1 MLDCPAGGAA
11 AWLQMR
17 LTEAGT
23 DDAGI
28 RLQRPEKYEP
38 LPDDVSLMQVRAA
51 SPHPVQP
58 STPAPSWGS
67 ADLHRR

>member
-1 MLDCPAGGAA
+1 M
-11 AWLQMR
+11 QMR

-38 LPDDVSLMQVRAA
+38 LPDDASLMQVRTTYRNGDCCC
-51 SPHPVQP
+51 S
-58 STPAPSWGS
+58 SF
-67 ADLHRR
+67 